1 MIRDRIRRGV
11 RRVKRGI
18 ARRLFD
24 PSDSVVSAAP
34 VSAPASP
41 FAAPPVPPAAPEPV
55 EEEPGADVPPMTLET
70 VEALFDDM
78 VRPALQADGGDIQL
92 VRVDGFDVHV
102 RLMGACSSCPS
113 STVTMKMGV
122 ERLLEEEFPQFRNLI
137 QVPA

>member
-1 MIRDRIRRGV
+1 
-11 RRVKRGI
+11 
-18 ARRLFD
+18 
-24 PSDSVVSAAP
+24 
-34 VSAPASP
+34 
-41 FAAPPVPPAAPEPV
+41 
-55 EEEPGADVPPMTLET
+55 MTVET